1 MDWSRAKTIL
11 IISFTLLNALL
22 WYQVWTTWNEQ
33 SKASEVSVQTVE
45 ELNQLLAA
53 EKITLSDTLLTE
65 LPEIGYLRIT
75 VTQRENEWQTLRPRV
90 DAVPDEAENVTEA
103 LEAQVEHLSEYE
115 LDEGAVQ
122 RGEWIYYQ
130 LVGDYPVYAAPVELK
145 REGNFLTA
153 YRQVRIEVESRE
165 KEHVVI
171 SPHAALQSVVEA
183 QLIPSG
189 STVQDV
195 SLGYTGQLHAEEPQF
210 IVPVWRILA
219 DGQAPLYVNALTGG
233 LETGD
238 WPREQE

>member
-22 WYQVWTTWNEQ
+22 GYQVWTTWNEQ

-75 VTQRENEWQTLRPRV
+75 VTQRGNEWQTLRPRV

-122 RGEWIYYQ
+122 
-130 LVGDYPVYAAPVELK
+130 K
-145 REGNFLTA
+145 REVDLLSTCRRLSRIRGTG
-153 YRQVRIEVESRE
+153 RIEAGGELFDGV
-165 KEHVVI
+165 
-171 SPHAALQSVVEA
+171 P
-183 QLIPSG
+183 PS
-189 STVQDV
+189 
-195 SLGYTGQLHAEEPQF
+195 
-210 IVPVWRILA
+210 
-219 DGQAPLYVNALTGG
+219 
-233 LETGD
+233 
-238 WPREQE
+238 